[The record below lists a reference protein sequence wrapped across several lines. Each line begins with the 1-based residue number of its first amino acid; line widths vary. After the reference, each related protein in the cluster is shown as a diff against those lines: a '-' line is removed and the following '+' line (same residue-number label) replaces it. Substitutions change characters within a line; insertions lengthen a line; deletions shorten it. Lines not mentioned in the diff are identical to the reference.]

1 MAIDEETLKAFSGV
15 YDIAQPSPD
24 RVVTLDHMREGT
36 RNPLLD
42 RDDVCA
48 VVQINARGG
57 EGPYAVSSEQGA
69 AIRDTLF
76 DGITPGVDYTRLT
89 GEQAFD
95 DEAARRIVDDYRERG
110 WDTGEFWIDD
120 ARLVIAAAPGY
131 GTAAGDFEL
140 LNDWAAGDVYEIREY
155 HRHEWHDDRGSTMST
170 WDQTDYLGDMY
181 LGGGWDWTTAFDENG
196 GAEDT
201 MPDNITDTLGGPL
214 AAYGTLADGAPH
226 R

>member
-95 DEAARRIVDDYRERG
+95 DEAARRIMDDYRNQG
-110 WDTGEFWIDD
+110 WDAGEFWIDD
-120 ARLVIAAAPGY
+120 ARLVIATAPGY
-131 GTAAGDFEL
+131 GTAAADFEL

-155 HRHEWHDDRGSTMST
+155 RRHEWHDDHGATMST
-170 WDQTDYLGDMY
+170 WDQTDQLSDVYLSD
-181 LGGGWDWTTAFDENG
+181 GWDWSTAFDQNDETEDG
-196 GAEDT
+196 TLTGAID
-201 MPDNITDTLGGPL
+201 PL
-214 AAYGTLADGAPH
+214 AGMTATHDSHGAT